1 MGSRS
6 ETRDRVLIKK
16 IRIALADDHPIFR
29 DGLRLLLDLEP
40 DFEVVAEAEDG
51 ADVIDLLKKHQ
62 PDILLLDLMM
72 PRLDGLSVLQRIA
85 SRNLKTK
92 SIILTVA
99 EDQKA
104 YVLAMRYG
112 ASGIVVKNKASEFLV
127 EGIRRV
133 QNGEICVDDKTM
145 VVLMEQFSTP
155 QRPSPSLSDREKEV
169 ASLVCQGLPNKEIA
183 DRLFVCTETVK
194 SHLHHIFEKT
204 GVSDRIHLVLY
215 AVEFNLPLKSGHSPA
230 P

>member
-1 MGSRS
+1 MA
-6 ETRDRVLIKK
+6 KK

-29 DGLRLLLDLEP
+29 DGLRLLLGLEP

-51 ADVIDLLKKHQ
+51 TDVIDLLNNHQ

-72 PRLDGLSVLQRIA
+72 PRLDGLSVLQRIP
-85 SRNLKTK
+85 SCNLKTK
-92 SIILTVA
+92 SIILTAA
-99 EDQKA
+99 EDPKS

-112 ASGIVVKNKASEFLV
+112 ASGIVVKYKASEFLV

-133 QNGEICVDDKTM
+133 QNGEIYVDDKTM
-145 VVLMEQFSTP
+145 VVLMEQFLTP
-155 QRPSPSLSDREKEV
+155 RKPPPSLSDREKEV
-169 ASLVCQGLPNKEIA
+169 ASLVCHGLPNKEIA

-204 GVSDRIHLVLY
+204 GVSDRMQLVRY
-215 AVEFNLPLKSGHSPA
+215 AVEFNLPLKLRHSPV

>member
-1 MGSRS
+1 MSAPHSSGT
-6 ETRDRVLIKK
+6 ENRVLASE

-51 ADVIDLLKKHQ
+51 SQVIDLLKKYQ

-85 SRNLKTK
+85 SCNLKTK
-92 SIILTVA
+92 SIVLTIT
-99 EDQKA
+99 EEKKA

-112 ASGIVVKNKASEFLV
+112 ASGIVVKSKASKFLV

-133 QNGEICVDDKTM
+133 QNGEIYVDGKTM
-145 VVLMEQFSTP
+145 VVLMEQFSNH
-155 QRPSPSLSDREKEV
+155 QRPPPSLSGREKEV
-169 ASLVCQGLPNKEIA
+169 VALVCQGLRNKEIA
-183 DRLFVCTETVK
+183 DRLFVSEETVK

-204 GVSDRIHLVLY
+204 GVADRMHLVLY
-215 AVEFNLPLKSGHSPA
+215 AVEFNLPL
-230 P
+230 